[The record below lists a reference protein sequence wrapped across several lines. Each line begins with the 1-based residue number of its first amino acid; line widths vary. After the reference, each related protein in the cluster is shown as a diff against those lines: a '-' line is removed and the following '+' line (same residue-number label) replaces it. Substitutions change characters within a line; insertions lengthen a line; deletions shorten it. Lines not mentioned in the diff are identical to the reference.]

1 MKKFNRRNLS
11 VPEDKTANRRIIE
24 ANVDCID
31 EAKASLLYGSV
42 ELCKAQH
49 WWRCLQVRAVLLVI
63 DMQKHY
69 AFANDEKIRLSLKA
83 VECINLAI
91 DLFRQKGLPII
102 CI

>member
-1 MKKFNRRNLS
+1 M
-11 VPEDKTANRRIIE
+11 
-24 ANVDCID
+24 
-31 EAKASLLYGSV
+31 
-42 ELCKAQH
+42 
-49 WWRCLQVRAVLLVI
+49 RAALLVI